1 MTQDMLT
8 NVFGWMVVLNFGILL
23 ISTFLILV
31 LRDWVSEL
39 HSRLFGLDAAV
50 VRQTMYVWLG
60 GYKLAL
66 IVLTLVPYLAL
77 RLM

>member
-8 NVFGWMVVLNFGILL
+8 TFFGWMVVLNFGILL
-23 ISTFLILV
+23 ISTLLILG
-31 LRDWVSEL
+31 LKDWASGL
-39 HSRLFGLDAAV
+39 HARLFGLDAAV

-60 GYKLAL
+60 SYKVAL

-77 RLM
+77 LLM